1 MSRIA
6 YVNGRY
12 LPLSNAK
19 VAVEDRGYQFADG
32 VYEVCEVR
40 GGWMIDERRHMAR
53 LDRSLGELRIARP
66 MSSAAMGVV
75 LRETIRRNRVRDGI
89 VYVQVTRGAARRD
102 FPFPSADTR
111 PSLVVTA
118 RSNDPERLEQIAAEG
133 ISVITVPD
141 IRWRR
146 VDIKSVALLPN
157 VLAKQTAREQ
167 GAREAWL
174 VDVDG
179 RITEGASSN
188 AWIVSRDGKLITHP
202 LGHDILPGITRSVV
216 IEVIKAQGLPFEERT
231 FTVEEAH
238 AAREAFITSAGQIVL
253 PVVSINGR
261 PIGNGAPGLIAA
273 ALRRDYHRHAEISKQ
288 GFPIV

>member
-12 LPLSNAK
+12 LPRSDAK

-40 GGWMIDERRHMAR
+40 GGCLVDERRHMAR

-66 MSSAAMGVV
+66 MSPAALAVV
-75 LRETIRRNRVRDGI
+75 MRETIRRNRVRDGI
-89 VYVQVTRGAARRD
+89 VYVQVTRGVARRD

-118 RSNDPERLEQIAAEG
+118 RSSDPNRLEEVAAEG
-133 ISVITVPD
+133 ISVVIVPD
-141 IRWRR
+141 IRWKR

-157 VLAKQTAREQ
+157 VLAKQAAREQ

-174 VDVDG
+174 VDAHG
-179 RITEGASSN
+179 RVTEGASSN
-188 AWIVSRDGKLITHP
+188 AWIVNRDGKLITHP
-202 LGHDILPGITRSVV
+202 VGQDILSGITRSVV
-216 IEVIKAQGLPFEERT
+216 IDAIKAQGLAFEERS
-231 FTVEEAH
+231 FTVDEAY
-238 AAREAFITSAGQIVL
+238 AAREAFVTSASQVVL
-253 PVVSINGR
+253 PVVSIDGR
-261 PIGNGAPGLIAA
+261 PVGNGAPGLIATG
-273 ALRRDYHRHAEISKQ
+273 LRRDYHRHAEISE
-288 GFPIV
+288 